1 MEAMVIHNLYNT
13 GSRDRFH
20 VVAMQ
25 APKHFKEEEKKRI
38 KRELLSVNQRIR
50 AQVQRFVF

>member
-1 MEAMVIHNLYNT
+1 MVIHNLSST

-25 APKHFKEEEKKRI
+25 ALKHFKEEEKKRI